1 LMQRMVH
8 YQSLR
13 NYDKAI
19 ATGQLLLKYF
29 PRDPDV
35 NHLYAS
41 VLNSTR
47 EFSQS
52 IRFYKKAL
60 KGKAKDANCW
70 NDLGAAFIADE
81 QFTKAIDSL
90 NKALKFSPGFPEALM
105 NLGTAY
111 YKMENYSSAVDCV
124 KKGLNKR
131 PELPAAH
138 VLLGN
143 AYKGAMQ
150 IDDAI
155 NSYKQALTLN
165 PQHYEACINLAL
177 TLNDTGQLTPA
188 LDYCTKALELRP
200 GAPVALMLSGQ
211 INEHLGNIEAAKT
224 AYLQCITSS
233 PESTAAYWSL
243 ANLGQEKISSSVIQ
257 TMQSLLEH
265 PMTDESR
272 VFLLFALA
280 EAMEQ
285 QEEYTAS
292 FDYLQQANQLKRQQL
307 GNSIVDVGDLVESL
321 RTQFD
326 EDVISRL
333 RDKGH
338 LQVSPIF
345 IIGMVRSGTSLIEQI
360 LASHSEIASG
370 GELETSLELLLDE
383 LPLLTGQDWQAS
395 VAQLSADQLQHLASR
410 YCEINHELV
419 NEKPFFTD
427 KLPFNFAMV
436 GFLSSLFPGARFIH
450 VYKHPMDS
458 CLSCYKQ
465 LFTVGQ
471 EFSYSLDDLADFYH
485 QYRAIMDQWSAS
497 LPDKIFHISYESLV
511 DSPREG
517 IENMLEFLSLPW
529 QDDCLQFHKR
539 SGVVKTASAGQV
551 RQGLFKSSVGRW
563 KHYQQYLGPLSD
575 KLQRYDL

>member
-1 LMQRMVH
+1 MQQVMH
-8 YQSLR
+8 YQALR
-13 NYDKAI
+13 EYDKAK
-19 ATGQLLLKYF
+19 AAGQLLLKYF
-29 PRDPDV
+29 PRDPDAS
-35 NHLYAS
+35 HLYAS

-47 EFSQS
+47 ELTEA
-52 IRFYKKAL
+52 IRYYKKAL
-60 KGKAKDANCW
+60 KGKSKDAHCW
-70 NDLGAAFIADE
+70 NDLGAAYIADE
-81 QFTKAIDSL
+81 QFAKAIDSL
-90 NKALKFSPGFPEALM
+90 EKALKFLPGFPEALM

-111 YKMENYSSAVDCV
+111 YNVENYSKAIDCIN
-124 KKGLNKR
+124 KGLSRR
-131 PELPAAH
+131 PDIPAAH
-138 VLLGN
+138 LLLGN
-143 AYKGAMQ
+143 AYQGAMQ
-150 IDDAI
+150 FDEAI
-155 NSYKQALTLN
+155 ASYKQALTLN
-165 PQHYEACINLAL
+165 PQFYEACINLAL
-177 TLNDTGQLTPA
+177 ILNDTGQLESA
-188 LDYCTKALELRP
+188 LGYCSKALELKP
-200 GAPVALMLSGQ
+200 GSPVALMLSGQ
-211 INEHLGNIEAAKT
+211 INEHVGKIDAARD
-224 AYLQCITSS
+224 AYHQCITLS
-233 PESTAAYWSL
+233 PDFTAAYWGL

-257 TMQSLLEH
+257 TMQSLLER
-265 PMTDESR
+265 PMPEESR

-280 EAMEQ
+280 KAMEQ
-285 QEEYTAS
+285 QKDYPVS

-307 GNSIVDVGDLVESL
+307 GENIVDVGSLVESL
-321 RTQFD
+321 RTQFH

-333 RDKGH
+333 RDKGNS
-338 LQVSPIF
+338 QVSPIF

-370 GELETSLELLLDE
+370 GELETSLQLLLDE

-395 VAQLSADQLQHLASR
+395 VAQLGPDQLQHLASR

-436 GFLSSLFPGARFIH
+436 GFLSSLFPRARFIH
-450 VYKHPMDS
+450 VYKHPLDS

-485 QYRAIMDQWSAS
+485 QYRSMMDHWSAL

-511 DSPREG
+511 ESPREC

-551 RQGLFKSSVGRW
+551 RQGMFKSSVGRW
-563 KHYQQYLGPLSD
+563 KHYEQYLGPLSD